1 VKNRLPAVLKT
12 LTWPIYIVFVFY
24 WFKDNVPALKSVPGR
39 PLPPFLLLAAVLLTR
54 LALALR
60 AKKIRLRVGRDAGI
74 LLVLILAAVAVRIP
88 YFVHGAG
95 IVTSDDA
102 IPALMGK
109 HIAEGKMAPISYY
122 GQLYMGSLSS
132 HWFALFFKVFGY
144 SVFILQLATLV
155 FYLGFM
161 VVEFLFLKELIDRTF
176 ALMVTLFLALPIG
189 ELVRVSFDDTS
200 AYPLVLLFGTLLL
213 FLSYRIAWKG
223 EERRLTAFGFLTGLA
238 FWTHQ
243 VTAGFILTAWLAV
256 LARVRPGLKRYAI
269 LAATTLAGL
278 FPLLM
283 QEVYD
288 RFHMI
293 RFLTAG
299 EKTPISVGKL
309 SMTAAYV
316 RHLLIGAPNPLG
328 YIFVAIVLAGFA
340 VLAVRIVRRPEA
352 RPQVLFVV
360 FFALFFGVFIVS
372 GFSNKG
378 VVRYL
383 FPAYACLPVLFLAGP
398 WLLLSRR
405 RVAAS
410 LAILAVLA
418 VFNIWSVRAGFRATR
433 DRAVHTREV
442 IAAMEA
448 TGVRYWQ
455 ADYWNSYR
463 LTTVAGERIIVDS
476 NTVNRYYPYRLGYY
490 NEGRRGAF
498 VFLENSPDAPRG
510 KALVTLFEGLG
521 VPFKSKTIDGTRIVY
536 GIESQTFTPLFFD
549 GFIQDNPPSL
559 PALRVEEAKPVRG
572 FLRMTFAVAPA
583 AAPGFQVR
591 TAIPG
596 LSAMT
601 KVLSPNPEDNRF
613 RLPLPAQSGVK
624 AEYVLD
630 YCGLA
635 VPATARSLPI
645 DLRSPQEG
653 RRTERVVFLSGLG
666 PRTTSLGRE
675 MRVLEKTVRI
685 ELNRLRKRKARIR
698 LGLYSPLDFDNPF
711 WYGDV
716 RQRVSILVNGALC
729 AQRTL
734 RDRDNLLDI
743 ELDPGLVRPG
753 RNLLTLEFD
762 YHLPLVF
769 APLSMTA
776 CLLESIE
783 VEQEPS

>member
-1 VKNRLPAVLKT
+1 MKRLPAL
-12 LTWPIYIVFVFY
+12 LRALSWPLYVAFAFF
-24 WFKDNVPALKSVPGR
+24 WFKDNIPALRTAPGGA
-39 PLPPFLLLAAVLLTR
+39 LLPFLALAAVLLAR

-60 AKKIRLRVGRDAGI
+60 ARKPRLRPGREAVV
-74 LLVLILAAVAVRIP
+74 LLALLLLAVAVRVP

-109 HIAEGKMAPISYY
+109 HIAEGRMAPISYY

-144 SVFILQLATLV
+144 SVFILQLATLL
-155 FYLGFM
+155 FYLAFM
-161 VVEFLFLKELIDRTF
+161 VVEYLFLKELFDRPF
-176 ALMVTLFLALPIG
+176 ALLVTLFLALPVG
-189 ELVRVSFDDTS
+189 ELIRVSFDDTS

-223 EERRLTAFGFLTGLA
+223 EESRLAAFGFLTGLA

-256 LARVRPGLKRYAI
+256 LLRLKPGLRRYAI
-269 LAATTLAGL
+269 LASTTLVGL

-283 QEVYD
+283 QEAYD

-299 EKTPISVGKL
+299 EKAPMSAHKL
-309 SMTAAYV
+309 SMTASFV
-316 RHLLIGAPNPLG
+316 RHLLIGAPHPLG
-328 YIFVAIVLAGFA
+328 YVFVAVVLAGFV
-340 VLAVRIVRRPEA
+340 VLAVRAVRRPEA
-352 RPQVLFVV
+352 RPQILIAA
-360 FFALFFGVFIVS
+360 FFALFLGVFIAS

-383 FPAYACLPVLFLAGP
+383 FPAYVCLPVLFLSGP
-398 WLLLSRR
+398 RLLSGKR

-410 LAILAVLA
+410 LAILALLGVS
-418 VFNIWSVRAGFRATR
+418 NIWSARAGFRATR

-463 LTTVAGERIIVDS
+463 LTAVAGERVIVDS
-476 NTVNRYYPYRLGYY
+476 NTVNRYYPYRLAYF

-498 VFLENSPDAPRG
+498 VFVKNSPDAPRG

-521 VPFKSKTIDGTRIVY
+521 VPCKARTIDGTRIVH
-536 GIESQTFTPLFFD
+536 GIESQSFTPLFFE
-549 GFIQDNPPSL
+549 GFIKDNPPPL
-559 PALRVEEAKPVRG
+559 PALRLEEAEPVRG
-572 FLRMTFAVAPA
+572 YLKLAIAPDPS

-591 TAIPG
+591 TAVPG
-596 LSAMT
+596 FSAMT
-601 KVLSPNPEDNRF
+601 KVLSPNLEDNRF
-613 RLPLPAQSGVK
+613 RLPLPARAGAR
-624 AEYVLD
+624 AEVMLD
-630 YCGLA
+630 FCGLA
-635 VPATARSLPI
+635 VPASARSLPL
-645 DLRSPQEG
+645 DLKPRQG
-653 RRTERVVFLSGLG
+653 RRTERVVFLSGIG
-666 PRTTSLGRE
+666 PRTTAPGRE
-675 MRVLEKTVRI
+675 MRVLEKIVKI
-685 ELNRLRKRKARIR
+685 ELNRLRKKKAKLR
-698 LGLYSPLDFDNPF
+698 LGLYSPLDLGNPF
-711 WYGDV
+711 YYGDV
-716 RQRVSILVNGALC
+716 RQRISVLVNGAPC
-729 AQRTL
+729 AERPL
-734 RDRDNLLDI
+734 GDGDNLLEIDV
-743 ELDPGLVRPG
+743 EPSLLRPG
-753 RNLLTLEFD
+753 RNLLTLKFD

-783 VEQEPS
+783 VDQDPS